1 MHSTIRVLTALA
13 WTTAF
18 GATSA
23 AATTGEHAHGASPH
37 AHGQSAEVASLSE
50 AEVRALRRG
59 EGMGLA
65 RAAEL
70 NHFPG
75 PKHLL
80 ELASALGLDAVQ
92 VARVEEIYSTMH
104 AQAVAKGEAILEA
117 ERHLAHLF
125 ASGHASVDSVTR
137 ATSQL
142 GELRGALQ
150 AVHLIAHLEAA
161 RVLSAEQIAQ
171 YDRLRGYRH

>member
-1 MHSTIRVLTALA
+1 MHFTTAMLRALA

-18 GATSA
+18 GAASA
-23 AATTGEHAHGASPH
+23 AAATGEHAHGASPH
-37 AHGQSAEVASLSE
+37 AHGQSAELASLSE
-50 AEVRALRRG
+50 AEVRALRSDA
-59 EGMGLA
+59 GMGLA

-70 NHFPG
+70 SHFPG

-80 ELASALGLDAVQ
+80 ELASALGLDAAQ
-92 VARVEEIYSTMH
+92 VARVEEIHSAMH

-117 ERHLAHLF
+117 EGHLAHLF
-125 ASGHASVDSVTR
+125 ASGHASVESVTR

-150 AVHLIAHLEAA
+150 AIHLIGHLEAA
-161 RVLSAEQIAQ
+161 HVLSAEQIAH